1 VTPSG
6 SDESLITRLLA
17 LPAAERMAALERACA
32 EDPLLHD
39 RMPELMVALAAAED
53 PGSAGSVVR
62 LSPESVVLALE
73 AALEIGPAMTTGKR
87 IGPYKLLQEIGRG
100 GFGTVWM
107 AEQEGPIRRMVAL
120 KIIKAGMDT
129 KEVIARFEAERQA
142 LALMDHPNIA
152 RVYDAGETDSGR
164 PFFVMEL
171 VRGVPIT
178 RYCDENRLPVEARL
192 RLFMM
197 VCQAVQH
204 AHQKGV
210 IHRDLKPTNILV
222 TLHDGVPVPKV
233 IDFGIAKATM
243 SKLTEKTLFTQ
254 FHAFIGTPAYTS
266 PEQMEM
272 SGLDIDTRSDI
283 YSLGVLLYELLA
295 GRPPFDSDDLV
306 KAGLEAMRRTIREVD
321 PPRPSDRL
329 TTLAKEERV
338 SIAQLRGTEA
348 AKLSVQLNGDLD
360 WIVMRCLEKDRTRRY
375 ETANGLALDIRRH
388 LENEPVAARPPGRAY
403 VLRKLIRR
411 NRGVFIAGATIAIV
425 VVLGLV
431 TSTWEAVRAT
441 RAERTAG
448 QARGRAE
455 DLLTFMLGDLRAQL
469 AKVGR
474 LDVLES
480 VGDKAMAYFASLD
493 AHDQSD
499 VALARHSKALTQ
511 IGEIRIEQRRYA
523 EAAAALSEAYGRA
536 NALTARHPKD
546 GDMLFERGQTEYW
559 NGYVYYMRGEFSAAE
574 EWMTH
579 YRDTCSALV
588 ALDPARPAWQSEFA
602 YGQHNLA
609 VLREKRG
616 ELVPARADFTAEL
629 GTLERMIASD
639 PGNFELQARAADTHS
654 WLGGLAERQGNF
666 NEAMRQYDTQ
676 AMECRRLA
684 VADPGTVGRQ
694 YDQASA
700 LLYQSRIDMA
710 TGQFAGALELLGQ
723 AQGLLVALVAHDAA
737 NLHWRVALLSS
748 RLKEGMLA
756 RQRGDLTEAARLVDE
771 ALPQLDALSATEPL
785 DRSLSL
791 WLATAWRLKA
801 QLQSAVDRTNA
812 AGSVKHAVGIG
823 GKLISEGR
831 VIDVDLGECATAYV
845 VAGEI
850 AKQSGDDIESHS
862 DWARAAEL
870 LAPRM
875 RDCRDWH
882 LLDPAARAASW
893 IGRSDEARAMI
904 TQLTL
909 LGYVP
914 LDPWPDSD
922 RPAAARNTNAKSK

>member
-233 IDFGIAKATM
+233 IDFGIAKATL

-329 TTLAKEERV
+329 ITLAKEERLSV
-338 SIAQLRGTEA
+338 AQLRSTEA

-388 LENEPVAARPPGRAY
+388 LQNEPVAARPPSRAY
-403 VLRKLIRR
+403 VLRKLVRR
-411 NRGVFIAGATIAIV
+411 NRGVFIAGAAIAV
-425 VVLGLV
+425 TVVLGLV
-431 TSTWEAVRAT
+431 ASTWEAVRAR
-441 RAERTAG
+441 RAERTAA
-448 QARGRAE
+448 QASGRAE

-493 AHDQSD
+493 AHDLSD
-499 VALARHSKALTQ
+499 TALARHSKALTQ
-511 IGEIRIEQRRYA
+511 IGEIRIEQTRYA
-523 EAAAALSEAYGRA
+523 EAAAAFSEAYDRA
-536 NALTARHPKD
+536 AALAARHPKD
-546 GDMLFERGQTEYW
+546 GEMLFERGQAEYW
-559 NGYVYYMRGEFSAAE
+559 NGYVRYRRGEISAAE
-574 EWMTH
+574 EWMTR
-579 YRDTCSALV
+579 YRNTCAMLV
-588 ALDPARPAWQSEFA
+588 ILDPERAAWQSEFA

-609 VLREKRG
+609 VLLEERG
-616 ELVPARADFTAEL
+616 ELKDARSDFTTEM
-629 GTLERMIASD
+629 GTLERMMVSD
-639 PGNFELQARAADTHS
+639 PGNSELQARIADVYS
-654 WLGGLAERQGNF
+654 WLGGLAEREGDF
-666 NEAMRQYDTQ
+666 KDAMKHYETQ
-676 AMECRRLA
+676 AILYQRLA
-684 VADPGTVGRQ
+684 DADPGAVAKR
-694 YDQASA
+694 YNQANA
-700 LLYQSRIDMA
+700 LLYEVDVDIA
-710 TGQFAGALELLGQ
+710 TGQFAAASTILKQAQELLD
-723 AQGLLVALVAHDAA
+723 ALMRHDAS
-737 NLHWRVALLSS
+737 NLQWRGASFNA
-748 RLKEGMLA
+748 RLKEAKLA
-756 RQRGDLTEAARLVDE
+756 RQRGDISEAGRLVDA
-771 ALPQLDALSATEPL
+771 ALPQLEALAATEPS
-785 DRSLSL
+785 DRGIALR
-791 WLATAWRLKA
+791 LASWWRLRA
-801 QLQSAVDRTNA
+801 QLQSAAGRSEA
-812 AGSVKHAVGIG
+812 AESAMQAIAIGERQFHEGHANDG
-823 GKLISEGR
+823 
-831 VIDVDLGECATAYV
+831 DVGECATAYV
-845 VAGEI
+845 ALGTILSRSGNAAEARRDWRRASELIVSRKRGE
-850 AKQSGDDIESHS
+850 S
-862 DWARAAEL
+862 DWRLLDPDARAAIW
-870 LAPRM
+870 M
-875 RDCRDWH
+875 
-882 LLDPAARAASW
+882 
-893 IGRSDEARAMI
+893 GRSEEARATI
-904 TQLTL
+904 SRLTL

-914 LDPWPDSD
+914 LDPWPDPD
-922 RPAAARNTNAKSK
+922 RPAATENRNTP